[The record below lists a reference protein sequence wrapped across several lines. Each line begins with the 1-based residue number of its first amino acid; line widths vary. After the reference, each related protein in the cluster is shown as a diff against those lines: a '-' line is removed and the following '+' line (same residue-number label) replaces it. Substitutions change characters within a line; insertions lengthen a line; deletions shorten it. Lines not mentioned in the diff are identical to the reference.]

1 MAAAATKFGHAFG
14 ILAMFRAVLAKGTV
28 RRDRAGT
35 TRVSALL
42 RLIHRCL
49 LLAKLRALSHGRDR
63 AAQQKPT
70 LRSFFGG
77 GARPRLALALSP
89 QNAAPLLV
97 LGNRHPALDADSHP
111 LPGLGV
117 PRKELFQNGHVS

>member
-1 MAAAATKFGHAFG
+1 VATAATKFGHTFG

-49 LLAKLRALSHGRDR
+49 LLAKLRALSHGRDG
-63 AAQQKPT
+63 AARQKPT
-70 LRSFFGG
+70 LRPFFGD
-77 GARPRLALALSP
+77 GARSRLALALRP
-89 QNAAPLLV
+89 ENAAPLLV
-97 LGNRHPALDADSHP
+97 LGNRHPALDTDPHP
-111 LPGLGV
+111 LPGLV
-117 PRKELFQNGHVS
+117 PRKELFQNGHDS